1 MSEEVRLVV
10 NSKEEIAY
18 KMMVKIVG
26 SGARDEIKILET
38 YARCL
43 KVVGSGSG
51 SGSTGFVTGTKEE
64 VAYNMMVK
72 IVGSGAR
79 DEDKILKTFEKCLA
93 VVSGGKSEVWLM

>member
-18 KMMVKIVG
+18 K
-26 SGARDEIKILET
+26 
-38 YARCL
+38 
-43 KVVGSGSG
+43 
-51 SGSTGFVTGTKEE
+51 
-64 VAYNMMVK
+64 MMVK